1 MSKLLVIVGGPTAS
15 GKTGLA
21 IFLAKYFNTA
31 IVSSD
36 SRQFFKELSIGTAK
50 PSQEELNEAPHYF
63 INSHSVTE
71 EFNAGAFAEEA
82 TVLLEKL
89 FKVHDVVI
97 LAGGSGLYI
106 DALING
112 IDNLPMADP
121 ILRTQLEKVGH
132 DEGISK
138 LQEMLKELDPVT
150 YGKIDTLNPRRMIRA
165 IEVTTI
171 SGKPYSELLGQKKS
185 EFQWPWII
193 TGIDFP
199 REELYR
205 RINERTSLMI
215 HSGLL
220 QEAKNV
226 ITFRNHNALK
236 TVGYKEMFEHLDGNI
251 TIEET
256 ELLIAKNTRNYA
268 KRQLT
273 WFRRYP
279 EMIWLQPGETDSLV
293 KIIENKIV

>member
-1 MSKLLVIVGGPTAS
+1 MQKLLVIVGGPTAS

-21 IFLAKYFNTA
+21 IFLAKHFDTA
-31 IVSSD
+31 IVSAD
-36 SRQFFKELSIGTAK
+36 SRQFYKELSIGTAK
-50 PSQEELNEAPHYF
+50 PTLEELREAPHYF
-63 INSHSVTE
+63 INSHSVAE
-71 EFNAGAFAEEA
+71 EFNAGTFAEDA
-82 TVLLEKL
+82 LLLLEYL
-89 FKVHDVVI
+89 FKIHDVII

-106 DALING
+106 DALVNG

-121 ILRTQLEKVGH
+121 ALRAELEKINRE
-132 DEGISK
+132 EGIIK
-138 LQEMLKELDPVT
+138 LQEILKEKDPVSFNR
-150 YGKIDTLNPRRMIRA
+150 IDTMNPRRIIRA
-165 IEVTTI
+165 IEVSTI
-171 SGKPYSELLGQKKS
+171 SRLPYSELLGKKKS

-193 TGIDFP
+193 TGIDHP

-215 HSGLL
+215 KNGLKE
-220 QEAKNV
+220 EATSV

-236 TVGYKEMFEHLDGNI
+236 TVGYKEMFEHLDGRI

-256 ELLIAKNTRNYA
+256 EALIAKNTRNYA

-279 EMIWLQPGETDSLV
+279 EMIWISPGESDKLIS
-293 KIIENKIV
+293 IIESKIK